1 MQLGI
6 FFAAASTV
14 TGSGDGAWMSAGFVK
29 ALGAAISAVLGAIGY
44 KVFSRKVKV
53 EPDPMHIEQSNE
65 QVKWKDNCHDHE
77 NIFNRLS
84 KLEKTVA
91 ALDERSNAQAKTLD
105 RMASQVEKLYDRI
118 ILGGKT
124 K

>member
-1 MQLGI
+1 M
-6 FFAAASTV
+6 SV
-14 TGSGDGAWMSAGFVK
+14 TLLAVATSIAQSADGAWMSAGFVK
-29 ALGAAISAVLGAIGY
+29 AIGAAASAVLGALGY

-77 NIFNRLS
+77 NIFFRLGN
-84 KLEKTVA
+84 LEKTVA

-118 ILGGKT
+118 ILGGSK